1 MDCNGLP
8 CIVLTCFNCF
18 TANRILTKL
27 SKGFKRVAKSALKS
41 SELLRNRGAQ
51 DLSCPPWLGR
61 PEQRTKDVQC
71 VQFVGLSSS
80 NISNSTT
87 RLTRLTRQ
95 IFFETRRHQQSFFIL
110 ESASAFQHTV
120 RQVPRWYPPKKP
132 KNPLSQ
138 AQAFHEAAR
147 SPWMSQIW
155 VAMRS
160 FAPKIGHR

>member
-41 SELLRNRGAQ
+41 SELPRNRGAQ

-87 RLTRLTRQ
+87 RLTKQGDISRV
-95 IFFETRRHQQSFFIL
+95 S
-110 ESASAFQHTV
+110 SSWKAPAFQH
-120 RQVPRWYPPKKP
+120 K
-132 KNPLSQ
+132 
-138 AQAFHEAAR
+138 A
-147 SPWMSQIW
+147 
-155 VAMRS
+155 
-160 FAPKIGHR
+160 